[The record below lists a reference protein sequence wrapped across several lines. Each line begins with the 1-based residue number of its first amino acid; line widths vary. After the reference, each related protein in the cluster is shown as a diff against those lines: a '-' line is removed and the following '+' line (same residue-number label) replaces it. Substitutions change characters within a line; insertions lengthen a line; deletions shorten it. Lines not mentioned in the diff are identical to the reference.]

1 MVVGCRPG
9 FDPTRRLRE
18 TMSRSQRTTQLSSG
32 ADSTGSWTLHRG
44 SPRAGLRGLVA
55 RQVRWQA
62 THAGSAVT
70 RELPSGEVQLILTT
84 ADPVDVRDPAD
95 PWQPGRRLHALVAGL
110 HEGHAVTANP
120 ADSVGVQFGLSAP
133 GAAEL
138 LGLSPRDLRDE
149 VVDLRDLVGR
159 EADELLERVRAAADP
174 IAQLDTVGAFLLGR
188 RPRRPRVA
196 PEVTAAWERLERTGG
211 RATVEQLAAMT
222 GWSRRHLTARF
233 HDQLGLP
240 PKRFARLVRFRT
252 AAARIED
259 PVGDEL
265 AVIAARCGYA
275 DQAHL
280 SNEVRRFAGCTPAQL
295 RAGRGL
301 GTVEA

>member
-1 MVVGCRPG
+1 
-9 FDPTRRLRE
+9 
-18 TMSRSQRTTQLSSG
+18 MSRAQRSAHLSSSSG
-32 ADSTGSWTLHRG
+32 ADRTGSWTIHAGR
-44 SPRAGLRGLVA
+44 PHAGLRGLVA
-55 RQVRWQA
+55 RQIRWRA
-62 THAGSAVT
+62 IHAGSAVT

-84 ADPVDVRDPAD
+84 APVDVRDPAD
-95 PWQPGRRLHALVAGL
+95 PWRPGRPLRALVAGL

-120 ADSVGVQFGLSAP
+120 ADSVGVQFGLTAP

-138 LGLSPRDLRDE
+138 LGVSPRDLRDE

-159 EADELLERVRAAADP
+159 AADELLERVHDAEDP
-174 IAQLDTVGAFLLGR
+174 RRQLAVVGSFLLER

-196 PEVTAAWERLERTGG
+196 PEIRAAWARLEQAGG
-211 RATVEQLAAMT
+211 RVTVDQLAAMT

-233 HDQLGLP
+233 HAQLGLP

-252 AAARIED
+252 AAALIED
-259 PVGDEL
+259 PNGDEL
-265 AVIAARCGYA
+265 AVIAAQCGYT

-301 GTVEA
+301 GTVGA